1 MGGKG
6 VFTIEET
13 YLHSIAERS
22 VGRSKK
28 QGCLEKREY
37 QSLSVVIA
45 KIHLEVFDC
54 LTSDDCGRWHK

>member
-1 MGGKG
+1 MGGRR
-6 VFTIEET
+6 VLTIEET
-13 YLHSIAERS
+13 YLDLIAERR

-45 KIHLEVFDC
+45 KIHLK
-54 LTSDDCGRWHK
+54 GA